1 MAVFH
6 EGTNFQGSADYPI
19 GIDPGYVTVN
29 FSVRNEMMLP
39 STPQITPLEIAAA
52 LNTLV
57 QSKGYP
63 KIVFTAPP
71 VPEPLN
77 P

>member
-6 EGTNFQGSADYPI
+6 EGTTFQGSADYPI
-19 GIDPGYVTVN
+19 GMDPGWVSIS
-29 FSVRNEMMLP
+29 FSVRNEMMPP

-63 KIVFTAPP
+63 RIVFSGTP
-71 VPEPLN
+71 VAEPLN